1 MRCVNKRAGA
11 LLGAVLCVCA
21 CLVGCERGVAAP
33 SSRPPA
39 SPLQPVTAPTAS
51 CVMEQK
57 AAATSTVSRTEV
69 RSAAATIDERAHDSA
84 YQKRLVGDFRKEWLR
99 IGQRRADIEKQM
111 MRLRE
116 HATQKGLPPTA
127 TDEQVEAAL
136 EGGPKRAWGELII
149 ARKACFAEE
158 ERLHAAA
165 RAAVAQRILRK
176 EDGTRAQGA
185 VPEAK

>member
-1 MRCVNKRAGA
+1 MRYLNEKAVAP
-11 LLGAVLCVCA
+11 LGAVLCVCA

-33 SSRPPA
+33 SSPPPA
-39 SPLQPVTAPTAS
+39 LPLQPVADS
-51 CVMEQK
+51 VKQS
-57 AAATSTVSRTEV
+57 AATSIVSRAEV
-69 RSAAATIDERAHDSA
+69 RPPAATIDERAHDSA
-84 YQKRLVGDFRKEWLR
+84 YQKRLAGFEKDRLR
-99 IGQRRADIEKQM
+99 IGRRRAEIEKRM
-111 MRLRE
+111 MQLRE
-116 HATQKGLPPTA
+116 HAKKKGLPPTA

-176 EDGTRAQGA
+176 EGGTRAQGA

>member
-33 SSRPPA
+33 SSPPPA
-39 SPLQPVTAPTAS
+39 SPLQLVAAPVNQS
-51 CVMEQK
+51 
-57 AAATSTVSRTEV
+57 AATSTVSRTEV
-69 RSAAATIDERAHDSA
+69 RSASATIDERAHDSA

-176 EDGTRAQGA
+176 EGGTRAQGA

>member
-1 MRCVNKRAGA
+1 MKNVGKRAGA

-21 CLVGCERGVAAP
+21 CLVGCERGEALP
-33 SSRPPA
+33 SSSSPA
-39 SPLQPVTAPTAS
+39 QTSQP
-51 CVMEQK
+51 
-57 AAATSTVSRTEV
+57 AATSAVPRAEV
-69 RSAAATIDERAHDSA
+69 RSTTASIEERANDPV
-84 YQKRLVGDFRKEWLR
+84 YQKQLEGDFGQALRR

-116 HATQKGLPPTA
+116 HAKEKGLPPTA

-165 RAAVAQRILRK
+165 RAAVAQRSLRK